1 MDRFLEYAARH
12 PLLVGGTVVL
22 ALAVA
27 AYEFSRARSGGQ
39 AVGPSEAVRLMNQG
53 AVLVDVRSQA
63 EFDSGHILDARHVPQ
78 EQVAQAAE
86 TLKRFKD
93 KVVITCCESGMR
105 SGAAARVLQHAGI
118 HQGGQ
123 PARRPAGLARREPA
137 AGEERRRQGKG
148 AGNPGMTD
156 AGSARDHH
164 VFDGLVPVLRPRAR
178 TAASARA

>member
-1 MDRFLEYAARH
+1 MDRLLEYAARH
-12 PLLVGGTVVL
+12 PLMVGGTVVL
-22 ALAVA
+22 ALALA

-39 AVGPSEAVRLMNQG
+39 AVSPTEAVRLMNQG

-105 SGAAARVLQHAGI
+105 SGAAARVLKT
-118 HQGGQ
+118 QGFSKVVNLRG
-123 PARRPAGLARREPA
+123 GLQAWRTESLPLVKNGGGKA
-137 AGEERRRQGKG
+137 KSQGSQ
-148 AGNPGMTD
+148 A
-156 AGSARDHH
+156 
-164 VFDGLVPVLRPRAR
+164 
-178 TAASARA
+178 